1 MDTHV
6 KEGQL
11 YVQHQKFGKKWKKN
25 WFVLYPAS
33 QNGIARLEFFDSP
46 SGGGGGVG
54 GGSGGGSNEKT
65 RKLDKKIIRLSEC
78 ISILPALTES
88 CPKENMAAF
97 CVETNDKTHV
107 FAAEKNTVKD
117 WMDIM
122 CDIAFQGGSGCST
135 STAAVSNGGP
145 QDLQM
150 SENLIYYSREEVNE
164 FWVSV
169 QRTEASERCGLTGSY
184 WLKAE
189 NDVLILKDP
198 KTKKKILVWPY
209 KLLRRYGRDRV
220 MFSFEAGRRC
230 DSGPGNFTFET
241 KQGNEIFT
249 LVDQAIQSQKALA
262 EERHLSCPI
271 NFEQDCPASLQHI
284 RNAASSLST
293 ASGDSSSC
301 SSREADGDSGGSK
314 PGSADGV
321 LGKREGGDGGGG
333 RGPGAAG
340 GHKGRSLPEPPATR
354 AFGGGGTPPRSPRGQ
369 VAAKGLSSADEHA
382 GLYSEPADSVRLPL
396 TASDCL
402 YSDPVDSIK
411 GQSQVSSPSNP
422 PVPTPRLR
430 PVGDEASGG
439 GIQGDHHHVGSNQ
452 RKLPDVYSHLYDRI
466 SLELNQKTSA
476 LSLNGAAGGGRGGG
490 RGVNSNRRPPGGQ
503 AEGAASPP
511 AALPEHI
518 YDEPEGCAKGG
529 TNVPATSGITIYN
542 EAWLEP
548 HIQRRPEEVLTPSGP
563 DGNYSTPSHE
573 KAGESHRHS
582 PPQLCPSRGA
592 PQPPAPR
599 WPKPLTA
606 PKPTRSA
613 FARKEPVPLPPSKHG
628 GPGSN
633 VNNNN
638 NNNNIW
644 VGGGGGGVR
653 ELYSRVSKQKPSSA
667 KSWCSQNQQ
676 APLRSPDIIYDN
688 LGDI

>member
-11 YVQHQKFGKKWKKN
+11 HVQHQKFGKKWKKN

-46 SGGGGGVG
+46 SGAGGGAG

-78 ISILPALTES
+78 ISILPSLTES
-88 CPKENMAAF
+88 CPKDNMSVF

-107 FAAEKNTVKD
+107 FAAEKSVAKD
-117 WMDIM
+117 WMETM
-122 CDIAFQGGSGCST
+122 CDIAFQGGSGSCNSST
-135 STAAVSNGGP
+135 VDSNARP

-169 QRTEASERCGLTGSY
+169 QCTEASERCALAGSY

-189 NDVLILKDP
+189 NDVLMLKEP
-198 KTKKKILVWPY
+198 KTKKNVLVWPY

-230 DSGPGNFTFET
+230 DSGPGNFTFDT

-271 NFEQDCPASLQHI
+271 NFDPECPATLQHI
-284 RNAASSLST
+284 RHVVPGGMT
-293 ASGDSSSC
+293 AGSGDSSSC

-321 LGKREGGDGGGG
+321 LGKREGGDGGGAGG
-333 RGPGAAG
+333 RGQAGGA
-340 GHKGRSLPEPPATR
+340 GHKGRSLPEPPAML
-354 AFGGGGTPPRSPRGQ
+354 GGGGTPPRTPREQAG
-369 VAAKGLSSADEHA
+369 KGVSSSDEHA

-396 TASDCL
+396 FSGDFL

-411 GQSQVSSPSNP
+411 GQNQTSNPSTP

-430 PVGDEASGG
+430 PVGDDTSGG
-439 GIQGDHHHVGSNQ
+439 GVQGDHHHVGSNH
-452 RKLPDVYSHLYDRI
+452 RNPLDLYSHVYDRI
-466 SLELNQKTSA
+466 SLELSQKTSA
-476 LSLNGAAGGGRGGG
+476 LSLNGFAGGGRGGG
-490 RGVNSNRRPPGGQ
+490 RGGVRGVNSNRRPPGGQ
-503 AEGAASPP
+503 AEGASSSP
-511 AALPEHI
+511 ARSLEHI
-518 YDEPEGCAKGG
+518 YDEPEGCAKGS
-529 TNVPATSGITIYN
+529 VPASPGMTIYD
-542 EAWLEP
+542 EAHSP
-548 HIQRRPEEVLTPSGP
+548 RRQEEVAAPSGP
-563 DGNYSTPSHE
+563 EGSYSAPSQGKPSE
-573 KAGESHRHS
+573 PQRHS
-582 PPQLCPSRGA
+582 PPQLGPSRGT

-606 PKPTRSA
+606 PKPGKSG
-613 FARKEPVPLPPSKHG
+613 FVRKEPILLPPGKHG
-628 GPGSN
+628 GPG
-633 VNNNN
+633 NNMN

-644 VGGGGGGVR
+644 GGGGGGGEERR
-653 ELYSRVSKQKPSSA
+653 ELYSEVSKHKRPPA
-667 KSWCSQNQQ
+667 NLWYSQHQQ
-676 APLRSPDIIYDN
+676 TPLRSPDIIYDN

>member
-33 QNGIARLEFFDSP
+33 QNGIARLEFYDSP

-54 GGSGGGSNEKT
+54 GGTGSGSNEKT

-88 CPKENMAAF
+88 CPKENMSAF

-107 FAAEKNTVKD
+107 FAAEKNATKD

-122 CDIAFQGGSGCST
+122 CDIAFQGGGGSSC
-135 STAAVSNGGP
+135 TAADSNGGP

-164 FWVSV
+164 FWVSI
-169 QRTEASERCGLTGSY
+169 QRTEASERCGLVGNY

-189 NDVLILKDP
+189 NEVLILKEP
-198 KTKKKILVWPY
+198 KTKRNILVWPY

-241 KQGNEIFT
+241 KQGNEIFM
-249 LVDQAIQSQKALA
+249 LVDQAIQSQKALV
-262 EERHLSCPI
+262 EERHLSCPF
-271 NFEQDCPASLQHI
+271 NFDPDCPASLQHI
-284 RNAASSLST
+284 RNPGGMT
-293 ASGDSSSC
+293 GSGDSSSS

-333 RGPGAAG
+333 GGGGGRGQGGGAAG
-340 GHKGRSLPEPPATR
+340 GLKGRSLPEPPAML
-354 AFGGGGTPPRSPRGQ
+354 GVLVGGGTPPRSPRGQ
-369 VAAKGLSSADEHA
+369 ASAKGLSSADEQA

-396 TASDCL
+396 HSADCL

-411 GQSQVSSPSNP
+411 GQNQSSNPSSP

-430 PVGDEASGG
+430 PVGDESSTGG
-439 GIQGDHHHVGSNQ
+439 VQGDQHHAGTNH
-452 RKLPDVYSHLYDRI
+452 RKPPDLYSHVYDRI

-490 RGVNSNRRPPGGQ
+490 RGVNNNRRPPGGQ
-503 AEGAASPP
+503 AEGASSPP
-511 AALPEHI
+511 GPPPEHI
-518 YDEPEGCAKGG
+518 YDEPEGCAKGS
-529 TNVPATSGITIYN
+529 TSLPASLGMTIYD
-542 EAWLEP
+542 EARLE
-548 HIQRRPEEVLTPSGP
+548 VGAPSGLE
-563 DGNYSTPSHE
+563 GNYSTPSHG
-573 KAGESHRHS
+573 KPAESHRHS
-582 PPQLCPSRGA
+582 PPQLAPIRGTLY
-592 PQPPAPR
+592 PPAPR
-599 WPKPLTA
+599 GPKPVTA
-606 PKPTRSA
+606 PKPGRGI
-613 FARKEPVPLPPSKHG
+613 FGRKEPVPLPPGKHG

-638 NNNNIW
+638 NIW
-644 VGGGGGGVR
+644 GGGGGEGEER
-653 ELYSRVSKQKPSSA
+653 ELYSKVSKQKPLPA
-667 KSWCSQNQQ
+667 NLWYSQHHQQ
-676 APLRSPDIIYDN
+676 LRSPDIIYDN

>member
-33 QNGIARLEFFDSP
+33 QNGIARLEFYDSP
-46 SGGGGGVG
+46 SGGGGG
-54 GGSGGGSNEKT
+54 SGGGSSSGTNEKT

-78 ISILPALTES
+78 ISILPSLTET
-88 CPKENMAAF
+88 CPKDNMAAF

-107 FAAEKNTVKD
+107 FAAEKNAAKE
-117 WMDIM
+117 WMDTM
-122 CDIAFQGGSGCST
+122 CDIAFQGGSGSD
-135 STAAVSNGGP
+135 SNGGP
-145 QDLQM
+145 QDMQM

-164 FWVSV
+164 FWVCI
-169 QRTEASERCGLTGSY
+169 QRTEASERCGLAGNY

-189 NDVLILKDP
+189 NDALILKEP
-198 KTKKKILVWPY
+198 KTKRNIQVWPY

-241 KQGNEIFT
+241 KQGNEIFM

-262 EERHLSCPI
+262 EERRLSYPI
-271 NFEQDCPASLQHI
+271 NNDPDCPASLQYI
-284 RNAASSLST
+284 RNAITSGMA
-293 ASGDSSSC
+293 AGSGDSSSC

-333 RGPGAAG
+333 GGGGGGGRGQGGGGAG
-340 GHKGRSLPEPPATR
+340 GLKGRSLPEPPAMLGVL
-354 AFGGGGTPPRSPRGQ
+354 GGAGTPPRSPRSQG
-369 VAAKGLSSADEHA
+369 AGKGLGPSSGDEQT

-396 TASDCL
+396 QTTDCL

-411 GQSQVSSPSNP
+411 GQNPTTSNQANP

-430 PVGDEASGG
+430 PVGDETSGG
-439 GIQGDHHHVGSNQ
+439 DLQQGGNN
-452 RKLPDVYSHLYDRI
+452 RKPPDLYSHVYDHI
-466 SLELNQKTSA
+466 SLELHQKTFA
-476 LSLNGAAGGGRGGG
+476 LSLNGAGTGGRGGG
-490 RGVNSNRRPPGGQ
+490 RGVNNNKRPPGGQ
-503 AEGAASPP
+503 AEGALSPP
-511 AALPEHI
+511 SHPLEHI
-518 YDEPEGCAKGG
+518 YDEPEGCAKG
-529 TNVPATSGITIYN
+529 SKTIYE
-542 EAWLEP
+542 EA
-548 HIQRRPEEVLTPSGP
+548 HSQRRQDEVVAPSGLE
-563 DGNYSTPSHE
+563 GNYSTPSHG
-573 KAGESHRHS
+573 KPLESHKHC
-582 PPQLCPSRGA
+582 PPQLSTGRGM
-592 PQPPAPR
+592 PQLPVPR
-599 WPKPLTA
+599 WPKPTTA
-606 PKPTRSA
+606 PKPGKGGVFT
-613 FARKEPVPLPPSKHG
+613 RKEPVPLPPGKHG
-628 GPGSN
+628 GSN
-633 VNNNN
+633 VN

-644 VGGGGGGVR
+644 VGGGGGRGLVGVGGGR
-653 ELYSRVSKQKPSSA
+653 ELYSKVSKQKPA
-667 KSWCSQNQQ
+667 NLWYSQQQQ